1 MRTTLVVT
9 ALLIK
14 FVMKYHIYIL
24 YILVVLFFW
33 GCKEKKEE
41 YDFSNKYFELEP
53 QEKVKM
59 DPFGF
64 NLSQPI
70 KGVAFYDN
78 KIFINTHNKDGIEL
92 VNANKK
98 EKLEGRRYEFSG
110 SGEKIT
116 IFVLPDS
123 TGFVIYNG
131 MYYDILKIRDAAER
145 KKEALPSY
153 NLSLIHI

>member
-1 MRTTLVVT
+1 
-9 ALLIK
+9 
-14 FVMKYHIYIL
+14 MKYHIYIL

-116 IFVLPDS
+116 NSRTNLP
-123 TGFVIYNG
+123 
-131 MYYDILKIRDAAER
+131 R
-145 KKEALPSY
+145 
-153 NLSLIHI
+153 